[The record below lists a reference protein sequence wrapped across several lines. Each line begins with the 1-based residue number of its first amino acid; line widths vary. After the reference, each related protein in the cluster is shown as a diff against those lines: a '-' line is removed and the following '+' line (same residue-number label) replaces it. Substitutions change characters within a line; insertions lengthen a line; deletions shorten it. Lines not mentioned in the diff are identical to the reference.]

1 MTPWPYSDTMFP
13 HLPCGEWELDAA
25 CWRKRQT
32 VLTPDQVRAVD
43 ETAGL
48 CGVCSGECPSPQ
60 ACERPEPPRVVD
72 TLRRQRAIA
81 LFLAVLLGAVICGVS
96 LVGYLR
102 VPS

>member
-48 CGVCSGECPSPQ
+48 CGICNGDCPAPDACQLAEAKREQ
-60 ACERPEPPRVVD
+60 ARSV
-72 TLRRQRAIA
+72 RRLKRW
-81 LFLAVLLGAVICGVS
+81 LPVLLGLAVAICGA
-96 LVGYLR
+96 LYLTGAGHA
-102 VPS
+102 